1 MEEIPWPSAQD
12 RRDALTGGD
21 GAAPRPRGGGGLFG
35 GGARQRAA
43 AAAADDAG
51 DDEVLDDEPVQHT
64 REAARPRTSGQH
76 PRSKKRK
83 RKRR

>member
-1 MEEIPWPSAQD
+1 VEEIPWPSAQD
-12 RRDALTGGD
+12 RRDALTGGESP
-21 GAAPRPRGGGGLFG
+21 APRPRGGGGGLFG

-43 AAAADDAG
+43 AAAAEEDDDVAV
-51 DDEVLDDEPVQHT
+51 DDGAVQHT
-64 REAARPRTSGQH
+64 REAARPRTSGEH